1 LTSQYDEETVIDEID
16 STIFEVSD
24 VEDDQFMQQEV
35 IEIADDDSEIIGKLV
50 FFKEIL
56 KFR

>member
-50 FFKEIL
+50 FL
-56 KFR
+56 KKS